1 MSEKKTTAKSTT
13 EAEAFEIIELAIN
26 DFAVLTRA
34 FTVITETLAGV
45 DTEQGES
52 LGEESWGEEPT
63 IESGPL
69 EDDASFAI
77 H

>member
-1 MSEKKTTAKSTT
+1 MSEKKTTTKSTT

-26 DFAVLTRA
+26 DFSVLTRA
-34 FTVITETLAGV
+34 FSVITETLAGV
-45 DTEQGES
+45 EPKQ
-52 LGEESWGEEPT
+52 ESWGEEPT

-69 EDDASFAI
+69 EDDTSFAI

>member
-26 DFAVLTRA
+26 DFALLTRA

-45 DTEQGES
+45 DTEQQ
-52 LGEESWGEEPT
+52 ESWGEEPT